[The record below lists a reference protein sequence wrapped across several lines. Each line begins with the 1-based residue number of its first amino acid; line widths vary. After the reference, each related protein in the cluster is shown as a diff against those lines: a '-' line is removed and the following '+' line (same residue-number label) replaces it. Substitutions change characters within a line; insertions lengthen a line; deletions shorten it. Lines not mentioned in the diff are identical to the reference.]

1 MPARKSR
8 QAPGGFGEGCD
19 VVLFFVGWLCFY
31 CVKHVNLDIFD
42 GVNVECFF
50 LKSANECCYLVI
62 LRERSQVDRD
72 DVFSYH
78 MRSCLEPQNPQNPR
92 GSLSHRSDFCVR

>member
-1 MPARKSR
+1 MPGLVGRYASPKVSTGT
-8 QAPGGFGEGCD
+8 GGFGQTEGCD

-50 LKSANECCYLVI
+50 LKSVKSVATL
-62 LRERSQVDRD
+62 
-72 DVFSYH
+72 
-78 MRSCLEPQNPQNPR
+78 
-92 GSLSHRSDFCVR
+92 